1 MALEKHPEDPTH
13 VDASPSSTTTAPP
26 LANAQSLHTSS
37 DENKAAPSS
46 SPFSGF
52 KSSFGGLD
60 SGSGSGSAAR
70 SSRPPHSGGGSSLFS
85 GSYGGAGSPGIDAAR
100 QYNANRRTSVSAESL
115 NPANFSGAS
124 IEAPTC
130 NLTPEQLERLNKS
143 VAKNFLFNNLDEDS
157 LHRVLGALHEKRV
170 KKGEVIIKQGDEG
183 DYFYVVEKG
192 SVQYIVNDEVVG
204 KAGPGASFGELAL
217 MYNAPRA
224 ATVTALEDS
233 VLWALDRVTF
243 RRILLDKTASKRKMY
258 GEFLKDVPILS
269 TLDTYQLS
277 KLADALS
284 SETYET
290 GQVVIK
296 EGDVGDKFYIVENGN
311 ASVTKNGEGKVQ
323 DLTKGSYFGE
333 VALLNDLPRQA
344 TVTAETKLRVVCLD
358 KAGFQRLL
366 GSVVDVL
373 KAHDPTQH

>member
-1 MALEKHPEDPTH
+1 MTNPSEKHPDDPTH
-13 VDASPSSTTTAPP
+13 VTSAAATAPAHDESA
-26 LANAQSLHTSS
+26 LASTGEN
-37 DENKAAPSS
+37 NKAAPSS

-52 KSSFGGLD
+52 KSGFSDL
-60 SGSGSGSAAR
+60 SASSAR
-70 SSRPPHSGGGSSLFS
+70 SRPPHSGSASLFS
-85 GSYGGAGSPGIDAAR
+85 SSFGGGATASAAAAAAAGSAR

-130 NLTPEQLERLNKS
+130 SLTPAQLDRLNKS

-157 LHRVLGALHEKRV
+157 LHRVLGSLQEKSA
-170 KKGEVIIKQGDEG
+170 KKGDVIIKQGDEG
-183 DYFYVVEKG
+183 DFFYVVESG
-192 SVQYIVNDEVVG
+192 AVQYIVDGEAVG
-204 KAGPGASFGELAL
+204 KAGPGGSFGELAL

-224 ATVTALEDS
+224 ATVSALEDS

-269 TLDTYQLS
+269 TLDSYQLS
-277 KLADALS
+277 KLADALF
-284 SETYET
+284 SETFEP
-290 GQVVIK
+290 GQEIIK
-296 EGDVGDKFYIVENGN
+296 EGDVGDKFYIVESGE
-311 ASVTKNGEGKVQ
+311 AVVTKKDEGKVQ
-323 DLTKGSYFGE
+323 ELKKGSYFGE

-344 TVTAETKLRVVCLD
+344 TVTASTRLRVVFLD

-373 KAHDPTQH
+373 KAQDPTQH